1 MAAYDEKNGNP
12 ETQLGLV
19 AQYELAHGLGLALS
33 GNFFSSVYAGRLKL
47 VELPAARVFNL
58 GLVWELK
65 NWHVKYDVLN
75 MFDERYF
82 RPRTGDTLGD
92 PLVSAM
98 PGRRWQITLRMRF

>member
-1 MAAYDEKNGNP
+1 V
-12 ETQLGLV
+12 V